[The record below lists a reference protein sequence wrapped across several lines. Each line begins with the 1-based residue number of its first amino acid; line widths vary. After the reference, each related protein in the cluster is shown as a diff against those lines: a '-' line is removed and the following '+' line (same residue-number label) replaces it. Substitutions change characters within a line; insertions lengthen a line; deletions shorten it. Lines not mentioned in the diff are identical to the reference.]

1 LSVPLRHGPQR
12 FVGPVVFICDLADGF
27 EIGVEL
33 SLADAERAAIV
44 ERICE
49 LEARLQRDAVAAARH
64 RAAEWA
70 TLRPRLERIP
80 SLKALVSAALPPV
93 DPIPLSCAARA
104 RDGQRSPRGHRDD
117 AAPGRGRHGERH
129 RALTATCAESRDVPC
144 RAMTSG
150 KPVPGPGRFMDNA
163 GPCFRPDC

>member
-1 LSVPLRHGPQR
+1 MPLRQGPQR

-80 SLKALVSAALPPV
+80 SLKALVSAALP
-93 DPIPLSCAARA
+93 
-104 RDGQRSPRGHRDD
+104 G
-117 AAPGRGRHGERH
+117 
-129 RALTATCAESRDVPC
+129 
-144 RAMTSG
+144 
-150 KPVPGPGRFMDNA
+150 
-163 GPCFRPDC
+163 RPDPSLVHGAGSRRAAVATRAS